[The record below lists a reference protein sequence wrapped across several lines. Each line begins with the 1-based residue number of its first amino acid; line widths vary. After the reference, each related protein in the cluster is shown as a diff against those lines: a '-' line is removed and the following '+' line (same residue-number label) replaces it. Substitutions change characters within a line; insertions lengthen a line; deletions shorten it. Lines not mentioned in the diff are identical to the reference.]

1 MGAHAAVKA
10 RNAVNNAIT
19 VLGIELL
26 CACQALDLRLPLAPG
41 PATKAVHDLVRE
53 HAPTLMED
61 RVLAEDIAAAAHLIS
76 SGEVARRA
84 EGVVGEL

>member
-1 MGAHAAVKA
+1 
-10 RNAVNNAIT
+10 NAIT